1 MATVTLIS
9 NHMGVDTYL
18 ELRKAVGFKPLSR
31 TQAKKALDRS
41 LYVVCA
47 YIDARIVGMGRLV
60 GDGAVI
66 CYIQDLMIHPDFQRY
81 GIGGAIIEDL
91 ISKVES
97 MCEEGTEI
105 MLDLMCAVGREPFY
119 QKHGFISRPT
129 ESLGPGMIRYI
140 RREKAPASKENKE
153 GM

>member
-1 MATVTLIS
+1 MVTLIS

-18 ELRKAVGFKPLSR
+18 ELRKAVNFKSLSR
-31 TQAKKALDRS
+31 TQARKALDNS

-47 YIDARIVGMGRLV
+47 YIDAQIVGMGRLV

-66 CYIQDLMIHPDFQRY
+66 CYIQDLMIHPDFQNY

-91 ISKVES
+91 IAHVETL
-97 MCEEGTEI
+97 CENGTEI

-119 QKHGFISRPT
+119 NRHGFISRPT

-140 RREKAPASKENKE
+140 KNR
-153 GM
+153 

>member
-31 TQAKKALDRS
+31 TQAKKALEHS
-41 LYVVCA
+41 LYIVCA
-47 YIDARIVGMGRLV
+47 YIDAQIVGMGRLV

-91 ISKVES
+91 IKQVED

-105 MLDLMCAVGREPFY
+105 MLDLMCPSVW
-119 QKHGFISRPT
+119 K
-129 ESLGPGMIRYI
+129 
-140 RREKAPASKENKE
+140 
-153 GM
+153 

>member
-1 MATVTLIS
+1 MIYDMATVTLIS

-18 ELRKAVGFKPLSR
+18 ELRKAVGFKTLSR

-47 YIDARIVGMGRLV
+47 YIDAQIVGMGRLV

-105 MLDLMCAVGREPFY
+105 MLDLMCAAGREPFY
-119 QKHGFISRPT
+119 QKHGFIPSPT

-140 RREKAPASKENKE
+140 RREKSPGSKEK
-153 GM
+153 

>member
-31 TQAKKALDRS
+31 TQAKKALDHS
-41 LYVVCA
+41 LYIVCA
-47 YIDARIVGMGRLV
+47 YIDAQIVGMGRLV

-81 GIGGAIIEDL
+81 RIGGAIIEDL
-91 ISKVES
+91 IKQVED

-119 QKHGFISRPT
+119 HKHGFISRPT
-129 ESLGPGMIRYI
+129 DSLGPGMIRYI
-140 RREKAPASKENKE
+140 RKEPAPESKKE
-153 GM
+153 EGGY

>member
-31 TQAKKALDRS
+31 AQAKKALDHS
-41 LYVVCA
+41 LYIVCA
-47 YIDARIVGMGRLV
+47 YIDAQIVGMGRLV

-91 ISKVES
+91 IKQVED

-119 QKHGFISRPT
+119 HKHGFISRPT
-129 ESLGPGMIRYI
+129 DSLGPGMIRYI
-140 RREKAPASKENKE
+140 RKEPAPESKKE
-153 GM
+153 EGGY

>member
-1 MATVTLIS
+1 MIYDMATVTLIS

-47 YIDARIVGMGRLV
+47 YIDAQIVGMGRLV

-105 MLDLMCAVGREPFY
+105 MLDLMCAAGREPFY
-119 QKHGFISRPT
+119 KKHGFISRPT

-140 RREKAPASKENKE
+140 RRGKSPGSKEE
-153 GM
+153 

>member
-1 MATVTLIS
+1 MAAVTLIS

-31 TQAKKALDRS
+31 SQAKKALDHS
-41 LYVVCA
+41 LYIVCA
-47 YIDARIVGMGRLV
+47 YMDAQIVGMGRLV
-60 GDGAVI
+60 GDGAVV
-66 CYIQDLMIHPDFQRY
+66 CYIQDLMIHPEFQHC

-91 ISKVES
+91 IQYVQGL
-97 MCEEGTEI
+97 CEEDTEI

-129 ESLGPGMIRYI
+129 RRLGPGMIRYI
-140 RREKAPASKENKE
+140 RGGTEGKE
-153 GM
+153 

>member
-47 YIDARIVGMGRLV
+47 YIDAQIVGMGRLV

-105 MLDLMCAVGREPFY
+105 MLDLMCAAGREPFY

-129 ESLGPGMIRYI
+129 ENLGPGMIRYI
-140 RREKAPASKENKE
+140 RREKSPGSKEK
-153 GM
+153 